1 MSKRS
6 LTAGVARTDITPPLG
21 FRMQG
26 AMRRTEG
33 ASGVQAP
40 LLATCLVL
48 ADEDRKLALVDC
60 DLIGFDVPLA
70 TEIRARIGNGIGV
83 PSSNVILG
91 CTHTH
96 NGPCTF
102 RGALGGVHD
111 VGGEAWEISAL
122 DSYIENLQSQLIGI
136 ARLADQRRCPA
147 RARAGEGRAQVGI
160 NREEVDERGRT
171 FVGRNPDGPSDH
183 SVPVLRVDDLR
194 GNAIAVVT
202 GYAAHPVV
210 MGYETYD
217 YTPDYPGVVRRIVE
231 QVTGATCL
239 FLTGAAGNQAALS
252 FLQSDWGEME
262 RMGGQ
267 IGAAA
272 VQAFYRIETRPG
284 ETVREIGKS
293 LSDVAHYYKTFVDDG
308 PTHDVLSLSARPVTV
323 SLQALPSLEEAER
336 QLCDATRRLR
346 ELECEGAPRT
356 RVYPQMLVERWA
368 RGVHEKVRKGIVNE
382 ELTIEI
388 QGVRLDDFA
397 LLAMPGEP
405 FVEIGLEAKRCSSA
419 AVTMFAGYCNG
430 LVAYWPTPETLRQG
444 GMAAA
449 SAVKTYNNSAPPA
462 IDAVQTIVGG
472 FERVLS
478 DLDLRI

>member
-1 MSKRS
+1 MPKHS
-6 LTAGVARTDITPPLG
+6 LSAGVARADITPPLG

-33 ASGVQAP
+33 ASGVQSP

-48 ADEDRKLALVDC
+48 GDEDRKLALVDC
-60 DLIGFDVPLA
+60 DLIGFDRPLA
-70 TEIRARIGNGIGV
+70 DEIRGRIGDGIGI
-83 PSSNVILG
+83 PAAQVILG

-111 VGGEAWEISAL
+111 VGGEAWEIAAL
-122 DSYIENLQSQLIGI
+122 DTYIENLGLQLAGI
-136 ARLADQRRCPA
+136 ARLADRARRPA
-147 RARAGEGRAQVGI
+147 RARAGEGRARVGI
-160 NREEVDERGRT
+160 NREEVDGSGRT

-183 SVPVLRVDDLR
+183 AVPVLRVDDLQ
-194 GNAIAVVT
+194 GDAIAVVT

-210 MGYETYD
+210 MGYEIYD

-231 QVTGATCL
+231 RVTGATCL

-272 VQAFYRIETRPG
+272 VQAFHCIETRPG
-284 ETVREIGKS
+284 ETVREVGKS
-293 LSDVAHYYKTFVDDG
+293 LSDVAHYYKTFVDGG
-308 PTHDVLSLSARPVTV
+308 PTHDVLSFSTRRVTV
-323 SLQALPSLEEAER
+323 PLQPLPALEEAER
-336 QLCDATRRLR
+336 QLCDATTRLR
-346 ELECEGAPRT
+346 ELTREGAPRT
-356 RVYPQMLVERWA
+356 KVYPQMLVERWA
-368 RGVHEKVRKGIVNE
+368 RGVRDKVRSGLARE
-382 ELTIEI
+382 ELAFEV
-388 QGVRLDDFA
+388 QGFRLDDFA

-419 AVTMFAGYCNG
+419 AVTLFAGYCNG
-430 LVAYWPTPETLRQG
+430 LVAYWPTPRTLRQG

-449 SAVKTYNNSAPPA
+449 SAVKTYDNSAPPVEE
-462 IDAVQTIVGG
+462 AVQIIGNG
-472 FERVLS
+472 FGRVLE
-478 DLDLRI
+478 DLDLRV

>member
-1 MSKRS
+1 MSKHTLS
-6 LTAGVARTDITPPLG
+6 AGVARTDITPPLG

-33 ASGVQAP
+33 ATGVQAP

-48 ADEDRKLALVDC
+48 ADDERTVALVDC
-60 DLIGFDVPLA
+60 DLLGFDPPLA
-70 TEIRARIGNGIGV
+70 SEIRSRIGDGIGV
-83 PSSNVILG
+83 PAANVILG

-111 VGGEAWEISAL
+111 VGGEAWEIAAL
-122 DSYIENLQSQLIGI
+122 DAYIGNLELKLAGI
-136 ARLADQRRCPA
+136 AKLANESRRPA
-147 RARAGEGRAQVGI
+147 RARAGEGQARVGI
-160 NREEVDERGRT
+160 NREEVDSSGRT
-171 FVGRNPDGPSDH
+171 FVGRNPEGPSDH
-183 SVPVLRVDDLR
+183 SVPVLRIDDLE
-194 GNAIAVVT
+194 GNAIAVLT

-210 MGYETYD
+210 MGYEIYD

-239 FLTGAAGNQAALS
+239 FLTGAAGNQAVLS

-272 VQAFYRIETRPG
+272 VQAFYAIETRPF
-284 ETVREIGKS
+284 EPVRAVGKS

-308 PTHDVLSLSARPVTV
+308 PTHDAFELATRSVTV
-323 SLQALPSLEEAER
+323 PLQPLPSPEEAQR
-336 QLCDATRRLR
+336 QLRDATQRLR
-346 ELECEGAPRT
+346 ELESEGAPRT
-356 RVYPQMLVERWA
+356 KIYPQMLVERWA
-368 RGVHEKVRKGIVNE
+368 LGVHEKVQSGIVND
-382 ELTIEI
+382 ELTIEV
-388 QGVRLDDFA
+388 QGFRLDDFI

-405 FVEIGLEAKRCSSA
+405 FVEIALEAKRCSSA
-419 AVTMFAGYCNG
+419 AVTFFAGYCNG
-430 LVAYWPTPETLRQG
+430 LVAYWPTPETLNQR

-449 SAVKTYNNSAPPA
+449 SAVRTYNNSAPPVT
-462 IDAVQTIVGG
+462 DAVPIIVGG
-472 FERVLS
+472 FEQVLS
-478 DLDLRI
+478 DLGMRA

>member
-1 MSKRS
+1 MPKHS
-6 LTAGVARTDITPPLG
+6 LNAGVARTDITPPLG

-48 ADEDRKLALVDC
+48 ADDDTKLALVDW

-70 TEIRARIGNGIGV
+70 NEIRSRIGEGIGV
-83 PSSNVILG
+83 PVANVILG

-111 VGGEAWEISAL
+111 VGGEAWEIAAL
-122 DSYIENLQSQLIGI
+122 DAYIGNLVLQLAGI
-136 ARLADQRRCPA
+136 ARLADESRRPA
-147 RARAGEGRAQVGI
+147 RARAGEGRARVGI
-160 NREEVDERGRT
+160 NREEVDSKGRT
-171 FVGRNPDGPSDH
+171 FVGRNPEGLSDH
-183 SVPVLRVDDLR
+183 SVPVLRIDDLQ
-194 GNAIAVVT
+194 GKAIAVLT

-210 MGYETYD
+210 MGYEIYD
-217 YTPDYPGVVRRIVE
+217 YTPDFPGVVRRVVE

-272 VQAFYRIETRPG
+272 VQAFYEIETRPG
-284 ETVREIGKS
+284 ETVREVGKS
-293 LSDVAHYYKTFVDDG
+293 LSDVAHYYKTFVEDG
-308 PTHDVLSLSARPVTV
+308 PTHEVLESVTRSVTV
-323 SLQALPSLEEAER
+323 PLQSLPSPEEAESELSEAR
-336 QLCDATRRLR
+336 RRLD
-346 ELECEGAPRT
+346 ELESEGAPNT
-356 RVYPQMLVERWA
+356 KIYPQMLVERWA
-368 RGVHEKVRKGIVNE
+368 RGVYEKVSSGVTND
-382 ELTIEI
+382 ELTVEV
-388 QGVRLDDFA
+388 QGLRLNDFV

-405 FVEIGLEAKRCSSA
+405 FVEIALESKRRSSA
-419 AVTMFAGYCNG
+419 AVTFFAGYCNG
-430 LVAYWPTPETLRQG
+430 LMAYWPTPETLEQR

-449 SAVKTYNNSAPPA
+449 SAVKTYNNSAPPVG
-462 IDAVQTIVGG
+462 DAVALIVGG
-472 FERVLS
+472 FEQVLS
-478 DLDLRI
+478 DLDMRA

>member
-1 MSKRS
+1 MPKHS

-33 ASGVQAP
+33 ASGVQSP

-48 ADEDRKLALVDC
+48 ADEDCKVAIVDC

-70 TEIRARIGNGIGV
+70 NEIRTRIGDGIGV
-83 PSSNVILG
+83 PAANVFLG

-122 DSYIENLQSQLIGI
+122 DAYIDNLQSRLAGI
-136 ARLADQRRCPA
+136 AQLADCTRRPA
-147 RARAGEGRAQVGI
+147 RARAGEGRAEVGI
-160 NREEVDERGRT
+160 NREEVDASGRT
-171 FVGRNPDGPSDH
+171 FVGRNPDGTHDH
-183 SVPVLRVDDLR
+183 SVPVLRIDDLQ
-194 GNAIAVVT
+194 GGPIAVVT

-210 MGYETYD
+210 MGYEIYD
-217 YTPDYPGVVRRIVE
+217 YTPDYPGVVRRSVE

-252 FLQSDWGEME
+252 FLQSDWSEME

-272 VQAFYRIETRPG
+272 LQAFYRIETRPG
-284 ETVREIGKS
+284 ETVREVGKS

-308 PTHDVLSLSARPVTV
+308 PTHDVLSFAIRPVTV
-323 SLQALPSLEEAER
+323 PLQPLPSEDEAEK
-336 QLCDATRRLR
+336 QLCDATQRLR
-346 ELECEGAPRT
+346 ELTCEGAPRT
-356 RVYPQMLVERWA
+356 RIYPQMLVERWA
-368 RGVHEKVRKGIVNE
+368 RGVHDKVKQGLVRE
-382 ELTIEI
+382 ELCFDI
-388 QGVRLDDFA
+388 QGLRIDDFA

-405 FVEIGLEAKRCSSA
+405 FVEIGLEAKCCSSA
-419 AVTMFAGYCNG
+419 AVTLFAGYCNG
-430 LVAYWPTPETLRQG
+430 LIAYWPTPQTLRQG

-449 SAVKTYNNSAPPA
+449 SAVKTYNNSAPPVT
-462 IDAVQTIVGG
+462 DAARIITSG
-472 FERVLS
+472 FEQVLA
-478 DLDLRI
+478 DLELQA

>member
-1 MSKRS
+1 MPRHS
-6 LTAGVARTDITPPLG
+6 LTVGVARTDITPPLG

-33 ASGVQAP
+33 ASGAQSP

-48 ADEDRKLALVDC
+48 ADEDRRLAIVDC

-70 TEIRARIGNGIGV
+70 DEIRKRIGDGIGV
-83 PSSNVILG
+83 PAPNVILG

-111 VGGEAWEISAL
+111 VGGEAWEIAAL
-122 DSYIENLQSQLIGI
+122 DAYIDNLRAQLVGI
-136 ARLADQRRCPA
+136 AKLADRGRRPA
-147 RARAGEGRAQVGI
+147 RARAGEGRARVGI
-160 NREEVDERGRT
+160 NREEVDANGRT
-171 FVGRNPDGPSDH
+171 FVGRNPEGPSDH
-183 SVPVLRVDDLR
+183 AVPVLRIDDLE
-194 GNAIAVVT
+194 GAPIAVLT

-210 MGYETYD
+210 MGYETFD
-217 YTPDYPGVVRRIVE
+217 YTPDYPGVVRRVVE

-272 VQAFYRIETRPG
+272 VQAFYEIETRPG
-284 ETVREIGKS
+284 ETVRRVGKS

-308 PTHDVLSLSARPVTV
+308 PTHDVLSFATRPVTV
-323 SLQALPSLEEAER
+323 PLKPLPDRGEAER
-336 QLCDATRRLR
+336 QLCDAEKRLGELRRA
-346 ELECEGAPRT
+346 GAPRT
-356 RVYPQMLVERWA
+356 KVYPQMLVERWA
-368 RGVHEKVRKGIVNE
+368 RGVHEKVRSGLERE
-382 ELTIEI
+382 ELTIEV
-388 QGVRLDDFA
+388 QGFRLDDFA

-405 FVEIGLEAKRCSSA
+405 FVEIGLEAKRRSSA
-419 AVTMFAGYCNG
+419 AVTLFAGYCNG
-430 LVAYWPTPETLRQG
+430 LVAYWPTPRTLQQG

-449 SAVKTYNNSAPPA
+449 SAVKTYNNSAPPET
-462 IDAVQTIVGG
+462 DAVRRIVGG
-472 FERVLS
+472 FEQVLS
-478 DLDLRI
+478 DLGLRI

>member
-1 MSKRS
+1 MPKHS

-48 ADEDRKLALVDC
+48 ADDEKKLALVDC

-70 TEIRARIGNGIGV
+70 SEIRGRIGEGIGI
-83 PSSNVILG
+83 PAANVILG

-111 VGGEAWEISAL
+111 IGGEAWEIAAL
-122 DSYIENLQSQLIGI
+122 DAYIGNLELQLTGI
-136 ARLADQRRCPA
+136 AKLADASRRPA
-147 RARAGEGRAQVGI
+147 RARAGEGRARVGI
-160 NREEVDERGRT
+160 NREEVDASGRT
-171 FVGRNPDGPSDH
+171 FVGRNPEGTSDH
-183 SVPVLRVDDLR
+183 SVPVLRIDDLQ
-194 GNAIAVVT
+194 GSAVAVLT

-210 MGYETYD
+210 MGYEIYD

-272 VQAFYRIETRPG
+272 VQAFYEIETRPG
-284 ETVREIGKS
+284 ETVREVGKS
-293 LSDVAHYYKTFVDDG
+293 LSDVAHYYKTFVEGG
-308 PTHDVLSLSARPVTV
+308 PTHDVLQFATRPLTVPLQSLP
-323 SLQALPSLEEAER
+323 PLEEAER
-336 QLCDATRRLR
+336 QLCDATQRLR
-346 ELECEGAPRT
+346 ELESEGAPKT
-356 RVYPQMLVERWA
+356 KVYPQMLVERWA
-368 RGVHEKVRKGIVNE
+368 RGVHEKVRSGMANE
-382 ELTIEI
+382 EVSIEV
-388 QGVRLDDFA
+388 QGFRLDDFV

-405 FVEIGLEAKRCSSA
+405 FVEIALEAKRRSSA
-419 AVTMFAGYCNG
+419 AVTFFAGYCNG
-430 LVAYWPTPETLRQG
+430 LVAYWPTPETLEQR

-449 SAVKTYNNSAPPA
+449 SAVKTYNNSAPPVT
-462 IDAVQTIVGG
+462 DAVQIIVGG
-472 FERVLS
+472 FEQVLS
-478 DLDLRI
+478 DLEVRA

>member
-1 MSKRS
+1 MPKRS

-33 ASGVQAP
+33 ASGIQSP

-48 ADEDRKLALVDC
+48 ADEDRKVALVDC

-70 TEIRARIGNGIGV
+70 NEIRSRVGNGIGI
-83 PSSNVILG
+83 PAANVILG

-122 DSYIENLQSQLIGI
+122 NAYIDNLKSQLTGI
-136 ARLADQRRCPA
+136 AKLADKKRRPV
-147 RARAGEGRAQVGI
+147 RARAGEGRARVGI
-160 NREEVDERGRT
+160 NREEVDDNGRT
-171 FVGRNPDGPSDH
+171 FVGRNPDGLSDH
-183 SVPVLRVDDLR
+183 SVPILRIDDLQ
-194 GNAIAVVT
+194 GNAVAVVT

-217 YTPDYPGVVRRIVE
+217 YTPDFPGVVRRIVE
-231 QVTGATCL
+231 QATGATCL
-239 FLTGAAGNQAALS
+239 YLTGAAGNQAALS

-272 VQAFYRIETRPG
+272 LQAFYDVETRPG
-284 ETVREIGKS
+284 ETVREVGKS

-308 PTHDVLSLSARPVTV
+308 PTHEVLSLSSRPVTV
-323 SLQALPSLEEAER
+323 PLQPLPPMEEAQR
-336 QLCDATRRLR
+336 QLCDATQRVRDLNR
-346 ELECEGAPRT
+346 EGAPKT
-356 RVYPQMLVERWA
+356 KVYPQMLVERWT
-368 RGVHEKVRKGIVNE
+368 RGVYEKVQKGIVNE
-382 ELTIEI
+382 ELTFEI
-388 QGVRLDDFA
+388 QGFRLDDFA

-405 FVEIGLEAKRCSSA
+405 FVEIGLAAKRCSSA
-419 AVTMFAGYCNG
+419 AVTLFAGYCNG
-430 LVAYWPTPETLRQG
+430 LIAYWPTPETLTQR
-444 GMAAA
+444 GMGAA
-449 SAVKTYNNSAPPA
+449 SAVKTYNNSAPPEF
-462 IDAVQTIVGG
+462 DAVQIIVGG
-472 FERVLS
+472 FEQVLS
-478 DLDLRI
+478 DLDLRA